1 MLSQADANVV
11 RRDPQLPGLAV
22 LLDPDAFAD
31 VLRRR
36 GPEIQIEWVR
46 AQYVR
51 YKAGTS
57 CLVGYVVRTSGTEI
71 DVYARCHRS
80 NQPIKLDKAS
90 QRQSVPGLLGDGIE
104 VVPELALAVYVFPN
118 DHELRALRRLL
129 DPRRSPRPLKRLLR
143 DHEHMALWK
152 GSLRPLRYK
161 PERRCVAQLT
171 LDDKPRAVTKIYT
184 ASGYDIARDNAHA
197 FVNQSPLQVARVIG
211 DAARY
216 CALTWEWIEGPGLYE
231 VLRESST
238 PQEALDRAGAAL
250 VRLHHQKPNLRT
262 TYTNKDYG
270 DALHRAAG
278 EIETIHPELGQRAR
292 ELCQTLTKLLLE
304 HPWRSQAIHGDFS
317 ADQVILAGE
326 DAAIL
331 DFDRAG
337 YGDPS
342 IDLGT
347 FGAKLIGAAIDGQ
360 LPIDRAEA
368 ARHGLVSAYGKSTG
382 TDETPG
388 AELFTAGALLQLAQE
403 PFRNRWDD
411 WPDKTE
417 ALLACA
423 ERTARVGS
431 LTDRTTCSHR
441 TAG

>member
-22 LLDPDAFAD
+22 LLDPDAFGD
-31 VLRRR
+31 VLRNLS
-36 GPEIQIEWVR
+36 PETQIEWVR
-46 AQYVR
+46 PQYVR

-57 CLVGYVVRTSGTEI
+57 CLVGYVVRASGTEI

-80 NQPIKLDKAS
+80 NQPVKLDKAS
-90 QRQSVPGLLGDGIE
+90 QRQSVPGPLGTGIE
-104 VVPELALAVYVFPN
+104 VVPELALAVFVFPN
-118 DHELRALRRLL
+118 DHEVRALRRLL
-129 DPRRSPRPLKRLLR
+129 DPRRSLRTLKRLLPGR
-143 DHEHMALWK
+143 PALWK

-161 PERRCVAQLT
+161 PERRCVAQLS
-171 LDDKPRAVTKIYT
+171 LGAEARAVTKIYT
-184 ASGYDIARDNAHA
+184 ASGYDIARCNARA
-197 FVNQSPLQVARVIG
+197 FIDQSPLQVARVIG
-211 DAARY
+211 DSARY
-216 CALTWEWIEGPGLYE
+216 CALTWEWIEGHGLYE
-231 VLRESST
+231 VLRDSST
-238 PQEALDRAGAAL
+238 PQETLDRTSAAL
-250 VRLHHQKPNLRT
+250 VHLHHQKPNLRT
-262 TYTNKDYG
+262 TYTSTDY
-270 DALHRAAG
+270 DEALHRAAG
-278 EIETIHPELGQRAR
+278 EIETIYPELGPRAR
-292 ELCQTLTKLLLE
+292 RLCQSLTKLLLE

-326 DAAIL
+326 NAAIL

-337 YGDPS
+337 YGDPC

-368 ARHGLVSAYGKSTG
+368 GRHGLVSAYGKSTG
-382 TDETPG
+382 AGEASG

-423 ERTARVGS
+423 ERTTRVGS
-431 LTDRTTCSHR
+431 LADRTTCSP
-441 TAG
+441 